1 MTNRDQNIVLSC
13 ILVVVAAVWTWL
25 VIATIP
31 PGFGGGEIGARAFPL
46 TFGVILLVLSA
57 LLLMRLFIGKHKN
70 PTDGDAKSPQQT
82 AGAQIDWWPAITVF
96 GEIILYG
103 FLLEKIGFTL
113 ATPVIVLL
121 LMVVN
126 LRVRSPRLLAGMVFG
141 VTFGCWLVFEKI
153 FGIYMANGMWINL
166 G

>member
-1 MTNRDQNIVLSC
+1 
-13 ILVVVAAVWTWL
+13 
-25 VIATIP
+25 
-31 PGFGGGEIGARAFPL
+31 
-46 TFGVILLVLSA
+46 
-57 LLLMRLFIGKHKN
+57 
-70 PTDGDAKSPQQT
+70 
-82 AGAQIDWWPAITVF
+82 
-96 GEIILYG
+96 
-103 FLLEKIGFTL
+103 
-113 ATPVIVLL
+113 